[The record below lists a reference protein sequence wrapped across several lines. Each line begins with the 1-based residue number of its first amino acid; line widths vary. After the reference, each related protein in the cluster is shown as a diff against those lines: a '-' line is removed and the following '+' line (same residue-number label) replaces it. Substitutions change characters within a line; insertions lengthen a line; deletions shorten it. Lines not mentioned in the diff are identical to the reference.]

1 MKFWQIIKNMNW
13 ASRLG
18 LFIVSGFGFC
28 AIFAPWLAPYGQSEI
43 VGDVWGPLFGKFIFG
58 TDQIGRDMLSML
70 IYGARNMIALALLTT
85 GCAFGLGSLLGFLA
99 ATMGGWVD
107 QVLSRFVDVVISIPT
122 LIFALIVLSA
132 TGTSISALVIV
143 IAIIYAMPVYRIAR
157 AVAMDIEV
165 MEYVEVAR
173 LRGEGLWWIMRKEI
187 LPNALTPLAAE
198 FGQRAQFSRPW
209 PAAATCRLGFHGTGK
224 RRWNCLGVYASAGTC
239 HLHRPADHWHQPDC
253 RFSSPESQRLARR
266 PLTIRCR
273 GQGIIST
280 ASKRVTRGAVS
291 YSSLARK
298 RSSTALKSVC
308 RSQNMRCLPIATT
321 FALGQ
326 PRSAL

>member
-1 MKFWQIIKNMNW
+1 MNIWIVIREMSW

-18 LFIVSGFGFC
+18 LLVVSGFGFC

-43 VGDVWGPLFGKFIFG
+43 VGDVWEPLFGEFFFG
-58 TDQIGRDMLSML
+58 TDQIGRDMLTML

-85 GCAFGLGSLLGFLA
+85 ACAFGLGSLMGFLA

-122 LIFALIVLSA
+122 LIFALIVLSS
-132 TGTSISALVIV
+132 TGTSILALVTV

-165 MEYVEVAR
+165 MDYVEAAR

-198 FGQRAQFSRPW
+198 FGLRFCFVFLLISGLSFLGLGLQPPLADWGAMVRDNGGGIAWGFMHPLV
-209 PAAATCRLGFHGTGK
+209 PATCIAL
-224 RRWNCLGVYASAGTC
+224 
-239 HLHRPADHWHQPDC
+239 
-253 RFSSPESQRLARR
+253 
-266 PLTIRCR
+266 LTI
-273 GQGIIST
+273 GINLIVDSAVQK
-280 ASKRVTRGAVS
+280 ASGLREDH
-291 YSSLARK
+291 
-298 RSSTALKSVC
+298 
-308 RSQNMRCLPIATT
+308 
-321 FALGQ
+321 
-326 PRSAL
+326 

>member
-1 MKFWQIIKNMNW
+1 MKFWQIIKDMNW

-18 LFIVSGFGFC
+18 LFVVSGFGFC

-43 VGDVWGPLFGKFIFG
+43 VGDVWEPLFGKFIFG

-198 FGQRAQFSRPW
+198 FGLRFCFVFLLISGLSFLGLGLQPPLADWGAMVRGNADGIAWGYMHPLV
-209 PAAATCRLGFHGTGK
+209 PATCIAL
-224 RRWNCLGVYASAGTC
+224 
-239 HLHRPADHWHQPDC
+239 
-253 RFSSPESQRLARR
+253 
-266 PLTIRCR
+266 LTI
-273 GQGIIST
+273 GINLIVDSVVQK
-280 ASKRVTRGAVS
+280 ASGLREDH
-291 YSSLARK
+291 
-298 RSSTALKSVC
+298 
-308 RSQNMRCLPIATT
+308 
-321 FALGQ
+321 
-326 PRSAL
+326 

>member
-1 MKFWQIIKNMNW
+1 MKFWQIIKNMTW

-18 LFIVSGFGFC
+18 LFVVSGFGFC

-43 VGDVWGPLFGKFIFG
+43 VGDVWEPLFGKFIFG

-198 FGQRAQFSRPW
+198 FGLRFCFVFLLISGLSFLGLGLQPPLADWGSMVRGNADGIAWGYMHPLV
-209 PAAATCRLGFHGTGK
+209 PATCIAL
-224 RRWNCLGVYASAGTC
+224 
-239 HLHRPADHWHQPDC
+239 
-253 RFSSPESQRLARR
+253 
-266 PLTIRCR
+266 LTI
-273 GQGIIST
+273 GINLIVDSVVQK
-280 ASKRVTRGAVS
+280 ASGLREDH
-291 YSSLARK
+291 
-298 RSSTALKSVC
+298 
-308 RSQNMRCLPIATT
+308 
-321 FALGQ
+321 
-326 PRSAL
+326 

>member
-1 MKFWQIIKNMNW
+1 MKVWQLIRMMNW

-18 LFIVSGFGFC
+18 LLVVSGFGFC

-43 VGDVWGPLFGKFIFG
+43 VGDVWEPLFEKFFFG

-85 GCAFGLGSLLGFLA
+85 GCAFGMGSLLGFLA

-122 LIFALIVLSA
+122 LIFALIVLSS
-132 TGTSISALVIV
+132 TGTSILSLVTV

-165 MEYVEVAR
+165 MDYVEAAR

-198 FGQRAQFSRPW
+198 FGLRFCFVFLLISGLSFLGLGLQPPLADWGAMVRDNGGGIAWGFMHPRIP
-209 PAAATCRLGFHGTGK
+209 ATCIAL
-224 RRWNCLGVYASAGTC
+224 
-239 HLHRPADHWHQPDC
+239 
-253 RFSSPESQRLARR
+253 
-266 PLTIRCR
+266 LTI
-273 GQGIIST
+273 GINLIVDSFVQK
-280 ASKRVTRGAVS
+280 ASGLREDH
-291 YSSLARK
+291 
-298 RSSTALKSVC
+298 
-308 RSQNMRCLPIATT
+308 
-321 FALGQ
+321 
-326 PRSAL
+326 

>member
-1 MKFWQIIKNMNW
+1 MKFWQIIKDMNW

-18 LFIVSGFGFC
+18 LFVVSGFGFC

-43 VGDVWGPLFGKFIFG
+43 VGDVWEPLFGKFIFG
-58 TDQIGRDMLSML
+58 TDLIGRDMLSML
-70 IYGARNMIALALLTT
+70 IYGARNMMALALLTT

-198 FGQRAQFSRPW
+198 FGLRFCFVFLLISGLSFLGLGLQPPLADWGAMVRGNADGIAWGYMHPLV
-209 PAAATCRLGFHGTGK
+209 PATCIAL
-224 RRWNCLGVYASAGTC
+224 
-239 HLHRPADHWHQPDC
+239 
-253 RFSSPESQRLARR
+253 
-266 PLTIRCR
+266 LTI
-273 GQGIIST
+273 GINLIVDSAVQK
-280 ASKRVTRGAVS
+280 ASGLREDH
-291 YSSLARK
+291 
-298 RSSTALKSVC
+298 
-308 RSQNMRCLPIATT
+308 
-321 FALGQ
+321 
-326 PRSAL
+326 

>member
-1 MKFWQIIKNMNW
+1 MKVWQLIMKMNW

-18 LFIVSGFGFC
+18 LLVVSGFGFC
-28 AIFAPWLAPYGQSEI
+28 AIFAPWLAPYGQSQV
-43 VGDVWGPLFGKFIFG
+43 VGDVWEPLFGEFFFG

-122 LIFALIVLSA
+122 LIFALIVLSS
-132 TGTSISALVIV
+132 TGTSIFALVTV

-165 MEYVEVAR
+165 MDYVEAAR

-198 FGQRAQFSRPW
+198 FGLRFCFVFLLISGLSFLGLGLQPPLADWGAMVRDNGGGIAWGFMHPLV
-209 PAAATCRLGFHGTGK
+209 PATCIAL
-224 RRWNCLGVYASAGTC
+224 
-239 HLHRPADHWHQPDC
+239 
-253 RFSSPESQRLARR
+253 
-266 PLTIRCR
+266 LTI
-273 GQGIIST
+273 GINLIVDSVVQK
-280 ASKRVTRGAVS
+280 ASGLREDH
-291 YSSLARK
+291 
-298 RSSTALKSVC
+298 
-308 RSQNMRCLPIATT
+308 
-321 FALGQ
+321 
-326 PRSAL
+326 

>member
-1 MKFWQIIKNMNW
+1 MKFWQIIKDMNW

-18 LFIVSGFGFC
+18 LFVVSGFGFC

-43 VGDVWGPLFGKFIFG
+43 VGDVWEPLFGKFIFG

-122 LIFALIVLSA
+122 LIFALIVLSS

-198 FGQRAQFSRPW
+198 FGLRFCFVFLLISGLSFLGLGLQPPLADWGSMVRGNADGIAWGYMHPLA
-209 PAAATCRLGFHGTGK
+209 PATCIAL
-224 RRWNCLGVYASAGTC
+224 
-239 HLHRPADHWHQPDC
+239 
-253 RFSSPESQRLARR
+253 
-266 PLTIRCR
+266 LTI
-273 GQGIIST
+273 GINLIVDSAVQK
-280 ASKRVTRGAVS
+280 ASGLREDH
-291 YSSLARK
+291 
-298 RSSTALKSVC
+298 
-308 RSQNMRCLPIATT
+308 
-321 FALGQ
+321 
-326 PRSAL
+326 

>member
-18 LFIVSGFGFC
+18 LFVVSGFGFC

-43 VGDVWGPLFGKFIFG
+43 VGDVWEPLFGKFIFG

-143 IAIIYAMPVYRIAR
+143 IAIIYAMLVYRIAR

-198 FGQRAQFSRPW
+198 FGLRFCFVFLLISGLSFLGLGLQPPLADWGSMVRGNADGIAWGYMHPLV
-209 PAAATCRLGFHGTGK
+209 PATCIAL
-224 RRWNCLGVYASAGTC
+224 
-239 HLHRPADHWHQPDC
+239 
-253 RFSSPESQRLARR
+253 
-266 PLTIRCR
+266 LTI
-273 GQGIIST
+273 GINLIVDSVVQK
-280 ASKRVTRGAVS
+280 ASGLREDH
-291 YSSLARK
+291 
-298 RSSTALKSVC
+298 
-308 RSQNMRCLPIATT
+308 
-321 FALGQ
+321 
-326 PRSAL
+326 